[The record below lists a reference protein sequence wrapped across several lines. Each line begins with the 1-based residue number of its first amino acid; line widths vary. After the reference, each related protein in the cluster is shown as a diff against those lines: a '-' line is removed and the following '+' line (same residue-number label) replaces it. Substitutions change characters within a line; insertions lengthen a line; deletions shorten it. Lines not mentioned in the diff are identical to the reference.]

1 MGKFDECT
9 QPICEMTSFTFTQL
23 LCVEETVLNC
33 YSVTFLWYQNKA
45 AQCFEN
51 VVKLNAFHV
60 AGECR
65 RQVIHLTNFV
75 KNVNIA
81 EFHGHIWNHHDK
93 CIQQGT
99 NMPGIGSLIREIDI
113 NISEILESK
122 HNLCSVLKTNTRLN
136 LRQLRQMM
144 TLN

>member
-1 MGKFDECT
+1 MRHAQNFTKF
-9 QPICEMTSFTFTQL
+9 
-23 LCVEETVLNC
+23 
-33 YSVTFLWYQNKA
+33 K
-45 AQCFEN
+45 
-51 VVKLNAFHV
+51 KH
-60 AGECR
+60 
-65 RQVIHLTNFV
+65 
-75 KNVNIA
+75 VNIL

-136 LRQLRQMM
+136 LR
-144 TLN
+144 